1 MYLCIRLNRT
11 SFCSDSSSSHV
22 YPGFRKTA
30 AISPAISSYR
40 HVAAVDPDTAGV
52 ENHRNKPHHTLL
64 GVSVTFTTWR
74 IGFPFLRYLQRQPF
88 PLWSLC
94 KYSAVIL
101 AWKPPKCNH
110 FDSGTSSFTQLLCPG
125 IASTFQHKRENQW
138 IFVPKQLKQT
148 IGINWVDTAS
158 RPKFCRSE
166 VRSWLNSVA
175 IWLRYS

>member
-52 ENHRNKPHHTLL
+52 ENHRNKPQHTLL

-74 IGFPFLRYLQRQPF
+74 IGFPFLLYLQRQPF
-88 PLWSLC
+88 SLWSLC
-94 KYSAVIL
+94 NLQPSFSPGNRQGATIL
-101 AWKPPKCNH
+101 
-110 FDSGTSSFTQLLCPG
+110 
-125 IASTFQHKRENQW
+125 IRERLHSHNYCT
-138 IFVPKQLKQT
+138 IVPRHC
-148 IGINWVDTAS
+148 INIPT
-158 RPKFCRSE
+158 
-166 VRSWLNSVA
+166 
-175 IWLRYS
+175 